1 MKGRTKVILGGVV
14 LLALVGAGGA
24 LRAAGSGDGDDTRP
38 SVDVT
43 RGTVVDKALAVGQ
56 IEPEIEISV
65 KSQTSGVVQR
75 TFAEEGD
82 FVRAGRPLIEIRPNP
97 TPLEL
102 AEARRQVQLRA
113 LDLENSRRELERQ
126 RTLMGQGLTSER
138 EFQNAQQQ
146 HAQLEVQHQMALER
160 LSLLAEGKLAPG
172 DGGVQTVVRSPIDGF
187 ILEALVEIGDPVVPL
202 STYQEGTPLLRMA
215 EMSRLVFRGTVDEI
229 DVGRL
234 REGMPVAL
242 QIGALPDASVTGRVA
257 RISLKARTEDNATV
271 FPVEIL
277 LDDAADIVLRAGYS
291 ANASIIIAR
300 RDSVVVIP
308 ERVVTF
314 AGDSTTV
321 TVLRPDGTEEV
332 RRVTLGLS
340 DAITVEVREG
350 LAAGEQVLEKPVK
363 EIR

>member
-1 MKGRTKVILGGVV
+1 MKRRTKVMLGGV
-14 LLALVGAGGA
+14 ALVAVVGAGTA
-24 LRAAGSGDGDDTRP
+24 LRAAGSANGETTRP
-38 SVDVT
+38 AVDV
-43 RGTVVDKALAVGQ
+43 RHGTVVDKALAVGQ

-75 TFAEEGD
+75 KFAEEGD
-82 FVRAGRPLIEIRPNP
+82 FVRAGQPLIEIRPNP

-102 AEARRQVQLRA
+102 AEARRQVQLRE

-126 RTLMGQGLTSER
+126 RTLLGQGLTSER

-146 HAQLEVQHQMALER
+146 HAQLDVQHQMAVER
-160 LSLLAEGKLAPG
+160 LSLLEEGRLAPG
-172 DGGVQTVVRSPIDGF
+172 QGGVQTVVRSPIDGF
-187 ILEALVEIGDPVVPL
+187 VLEELVEIGDPVVPL

-234 REGMPVAL
+234 REGMPVEL
-242 QIGALPDASVTGRVA
+242 EVGALPDATVTGRLT

-271 FPVEIL
+271 FPVEIR
-277 LDDAADIVLRAGYS
+277 LDDPDGVVLRAGYS
-291 ANASIIIAR
+291 ANASIVIAR
-300 RDSVVVIP
+300 RDSVLVIP
-308 ERVVTF
+308 ERTVTF

-332 RRVTLGLS
+332 RRIRLGLS

-350 LAAGEQVLEKPVK
+350 LAVGEKVLEKPVK
-363 EIR
+363 DIK